1 MHIPGH
7 GFLSIQ
13 VSAAASVFSV
23 WGTGIAIRWLRRRL
37 DRDLVLRMAA
47 VAALL
52 FAAQM
57 FNYPVS
63 GGTSGHLIGAM
74 LAAVILGPYA
84 ASLVMASVLVVQCA
98 LFGDGGH
105 FSLGANILNM
115 AVVAVWVGWAFFSRL
130 SRGGTTSGC
139 IALFAGSWASVI
151 AASSACSLEIA
162 LAGTSPLGEVLPAMI
177 GVHSAIGVGEGLIT
191 VSAYAAFA
199 RIAPSLTFAPSHEW
213 RV

>member
-7 GFLSIQ
+7 GFLSIE
-13 VSAAASVFSV
+13 VSAAASVSSI
-23 WGTGIAIRWLRRRL
+23 WGMRIAIRRLGARL
-37 DRDLVLRMAA
+37 DRELVLRMAA
-47 VAALL
+47 VAALV

-63 GGTSGHLIGAM
+63 GGTSGHLVGA
-74 LAAVILGPYA
+74 LFAAVILGPFA

-98 LFGDGGH
+98 LFGDGGY

-115 AVVAVWVGWAFFSRL
+115 AVVAVWVGWAFHRYL
-130 SRGGTTSGC
+130 SRGGTASSY
-139 IALFAGSWASVI
+139 IALFIGSWASVI
-151 AASSACSLEIA
+151 AAASACSLEIA
-162 LAGTSPLGEVLPAMI
+162 LAGTAPLGQVLPAMI
-177 GVHSAIGVGEGLIT
+177 GAHSAIGVGEGLIT

-199 RIAPSLTFAPSHEW
+199 RFTPSLVFAPSSEW